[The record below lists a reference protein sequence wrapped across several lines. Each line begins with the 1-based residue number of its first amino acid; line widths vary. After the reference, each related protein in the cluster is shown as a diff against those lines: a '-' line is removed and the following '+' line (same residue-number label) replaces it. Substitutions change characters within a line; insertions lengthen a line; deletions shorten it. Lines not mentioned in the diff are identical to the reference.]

1 MVNVV
6 LFPGNIKLNHTFRV
20 PGVVYRN
27 GWVWFPRQ
35 LVIIAFNIPQS
46 LRENARS
53 FLFDDA
59 NMQPLF

>member
-1 MVNVV
+1 
-6 LFPGNIKLNHTFRV
+6 
-20 PGVVYRN
+20 
-27 GWVWFPRQ
+27 